1 LPGEQEVLR
10 VSSPRPGTLQCQV
23 YPFQQ
28 PHSLQPKRTVQQR
41 KRRAD
46 SFPLGV
52 VLPRDCEIAVG
63 VKIITVLG
71 VDLAQL
77 FDKCRKA
84 ICPSKHVENKC

>member
-1 LPGEQEVLR
+1 VQE
-10 VSSPRPGTLQCQV
+10 
-23 YPFQQ
+23 
-28 PHSLQPKRTVQQR
+28 R

-84 ICPSKHVENKC
+84 ICPSKPQSMLKISVRVGIIDGFGFAACEGAWSGNLLCQSAPGNN